1 MQCASSMTKRARLPY
16 AINRG
21 DFGHVGVKRVE
32 EVLESGIENEQ
43 LGREIQE
50 FEAGL
55 RVDGIR
61 L

>member
-32 EVLESGIENEQ
+32 KVLESGIENEQ

-55 RVDGIR
+55 
-61 L
+61 